1 MMETLNDQISAAPF
15 GGELRYW
22 RKLRGIT
29 QMELAMKASTTPRHV
44 SFMETGR
51 SRPSGKMVMRLA
63 EALNVPS
70 SDRNEMLTSAGFEPM
85 YQGQRISKVD
95 QASFDRALARIL
107 KSHEPY
113 PAIVVNRWYDIIDVN
128 RAARR
133 LFLKGEEQQLGNV
146 ITRVFEMNSY
156 RDMVLNWS
164 ECAWSVL
171 HELRRSVTITPKD
184 SRLLELLRVAEVS
197 TEKNHLVHVP
207 EDTEHIPYPIYTV
220 GNLKIATIMTTTE
233 FQNVDPGCSDKLRV
247 MTFFPRD
254 REAELFFEQQAL

>member
-1 MMETLNDQISAAPF
+1 MMETLSDHISAAPF

-63 EALNVPS
+63 EALNVPA
-70 SDRNEMLTSAGFEPM
+70 SDRNEMLSSAGFEPM
-85 YQGQRISKVD
+85 YQGQKINEID
-95 QASFDRALARIL
+95 QASFDRALAYIL

-128 RAARR
+128 RAAQG
-133 LFLKGEEQQLGNV
+133 LFLKDGEQQLGNV
-146 ITRVFEMNSY
+146 INRVFQMSSY

-171 HELRRSVTITPKD
+171 HELRRSVMVTPKD
-184 SRLLELLRVAEVS
+184 SRLLELLRIAEAS
-197 TEKNHLVHVP
+197 TAKNSLGLSS
-207 EDTEHIPYPIYTV
+207 EDTEHISYPIYTV
-220 GNLKIATIMTTTE
+220 GNRRIATILTTTD
-233 FQNVDPGCSDKLRV
+233 FQNIDPGCADKLRV

-254 REAELFFEQQAL
+254 PEAELFFAESAD